1 MNISPVLGF
10 AKLLVKSRKTKLIL
24 IGAQLGYIGYKYLK
38 NRKRKHSKS
47 KSGTIKTSNQGT
59 R

>member
-24 IGAQLGYIGYKYLK
+24 IGIQLGYVGYKYLN
-38 NRKRKHSKS
+38 NRKNKNAKS
-47 KSGTIKTSNQGT
+47 SSVEAKN
-59 R
+59 